1 MPKRD
6 EFTVP
11 DPVLMTVYRN
21 QGMRDQEAICKLQ
34 ELNLK
39 KEGIVDVHIAKFIKL
54 IPFFMQSAVSSF
66 IE

>member
-1 MPKRD
+1 
-6 EFTVP
+6 
-11 DPVLMTVYRN
+11 MTVYRN